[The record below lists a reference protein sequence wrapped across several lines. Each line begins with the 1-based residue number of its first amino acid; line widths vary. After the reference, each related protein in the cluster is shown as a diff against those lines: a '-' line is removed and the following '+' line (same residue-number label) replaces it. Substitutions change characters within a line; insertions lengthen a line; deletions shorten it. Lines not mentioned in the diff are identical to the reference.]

1 MKYASRHVLY
11 SLPKLDSG
19 MIGVISNV
27 AARPITCLV
36 LDGVVNNPARFEII
50 VRVFVRV
57 GVVLVVV
64 VRPDVGVLV
73 ARDFIIGRVEFW
85 ERTETVARALP
96 DCAAIFPRNVVA
108 VERSAAWDIPMA
120 VKIDKNKNRKP
131 FFLIQ

>member
-19 MIGVISNV
+19 MIGVIFNV

-36 LDGVVNNPARFEII
+36 LDGDVNNPARFEII

-73 ARDFIIGRVEFW
+73 ARDFIIGRVEF
-85 ERTETVARALP
+85 
-96 DCAAIFPRNVVA
+96 
-108 VERSAAWDIPMA
+108 
-120 VKIDKNKNRKP
+120 
-131 FFLIQ
+131 